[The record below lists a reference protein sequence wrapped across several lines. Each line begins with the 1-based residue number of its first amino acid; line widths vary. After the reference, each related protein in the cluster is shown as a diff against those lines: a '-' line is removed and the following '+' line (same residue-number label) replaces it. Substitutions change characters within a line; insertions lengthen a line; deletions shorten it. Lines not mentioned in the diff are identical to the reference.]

1 MAKIELEDIWHTYK
15 SIKKKEIKETVAIRG
30 ISLCWEDG
38 SANALLGPSG
48 CGKTTLLNIISG
60 LLKPTRGRVLFNGKD
75 VTDLTPQERNVALVF
90 QFPVN
95 YDSMNIFD
103 NLAFPLRNEK
113 LPEKEVE
120 RRVKEVAKMLDLS
133 DRLYVPCRRLSPDEK
148 HKVSLGRN
156 IIRSKGEINALLL
169 DEPLTDVDP
178 QLKWSLRRKIKEVQ
192 METKITTIYV
202 THDQHE
208 ALTFADKIAV
218 MKEGQVVQVGTPEEL
233 YLEPKTPFVGFFIGS
248 PGMNFLEC
256 SLNNRQLKCGKFSI
270 QISPK
275 MESKLVTYGSKF
287 LIGIRP
293 EFVQISKDRQK
304 NWFPFDI
311 EVIEDTGR
319 YKILTLV
326 SNDLRIKSRA
336 PEEMR
341 ISEGEKVWV
350 NFPEEKIKI
359 YKDDTLIV

>member
-133 DRLYVPCRRLSPDEK
+133 DRLYVP
-148 HKVSLGRN
+148 
-156 IIRSKGEINALLL
+156 ALLL